1 MILYNIYYYT
11 MSDILIDNK
20 KVFNSSILFLHV
32 FGWLTK
38 IILILF
44 LVGFFQEKP
53 ELFLEF
59 NFCVKII
66 LALFLIYRFNSYRKH
81 KIKFTELDRKVGYS
95 TGIYILMI
103 SFIDY
108 VNFYTDK
115 IRNHIIIPLTS
126 NYFTNL
132 NKFYMFK

>member
-1 MILYNIYYYT
+1 

>member
-1 MILYNIYYYT
+1 

-20 KVFNSSILFLHV
+20 KLFNSSILFLHV

-59 NFCVKII
+59 NFCIKII

-108 VNFYTDK
+108 INFYTDK
-115 IRNHIIIPLTS
+115 IRNHIIPLTS

-132 NKFYMFK
+132 NNFYMFK